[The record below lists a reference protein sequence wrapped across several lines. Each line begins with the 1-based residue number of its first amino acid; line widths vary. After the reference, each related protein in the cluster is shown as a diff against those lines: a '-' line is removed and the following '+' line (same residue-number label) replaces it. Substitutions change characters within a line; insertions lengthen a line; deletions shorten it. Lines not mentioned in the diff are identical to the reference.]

1 MPQTLETQIK
11 GVTIAQAIV
20 ETTLMALPQ
29 AGYSKTEFA
38 TALSK
43 AGLSE
48 ANDGDLVR
56 RLMQFLK
63 RQGVIDY
70 NDANAL
76 WSLTD
81 LGRMRLPHQTLPL
94 LNMPEATVLPISA
107 PPLWEMISER
117 LKISLCHLASLGIVA
132 ALISLN
138 ASFARKLGSER
149 WQFQVALVVALM
161 ALDLMRPFL
170 VAAGF
175 SFFKRGKNLLAG
187 ASITVALLLS
197 PVSILSSTSIL
208 SASFQLGAEMNS
220 DAATQAETRLALQAE
235 HARLLDRAAQDE
247 AAWRLE
253 CARGGCGPLAADL
266 EQQFQTTIAQ
276 AKTALDRVVRM
287 SDAEQGNSALLA
299 RMVTTFEGLG
309 LFGTGRQILLPLLLA
324 ISLEIAAL
332 FGPALLLGRRTNNLT
347 P

>member
-11 GVTIAQAIV
+11 GITIPQAVV
-20 ETTLMALPQ
+20 ETALITLPQ
-29 AGYSKTEFA
+29 TGYSKTEFA
-38 TALSK
+38 TALTQG
-43 AGLSE
+43 GLPE

-94 LNMPEATVLPISA
+94 LNTPKAAVLPIH
-107 PPLWEMISER
+107 PPTLWDTISD
-117 LKISLCHLASLGIVA
+117 LFQFSLRHLACLGIIA

-138 ASFARKLGSER
+138 ASFAWELGGEAP
-149 WQFQVALVVALM
+149 QFRAAFVFALM

-170 VAAGF
+170 MAAGF
-175 SFFKRGKNLLAG
+175 SYFGRGKAFLAG
-187 ASITVALLLS
+187 VAISVALLLS
-197 PVSILSSTSIL
+197 PVSILSSTAIL
-208 SASFQLGAEMNS
+208 SASFLLGAEMNS
-220 DAATQAETRLALQAE
+220 DAATQSETRVALQAE
-235 HARLLDRAAQDE
+235 HARLLDRAAHDE

-276 AKTALDRVVRM
+276 AKSALDQIVQM
-287 SDAEQGNSALLA
+287 SDAEQGKSALLA

-309 LFGTGRQILLPLLLA
+309 LFGAGRQILLPLLLA

-332 FGPALLLGRRTNNLT
+332 FGPVLLLGRRR
-347 P
+347 

>member
-11 GVTIAQAIV
+11 GITIPQTVV
-20 ETTLMALPQ
+20 ENTLIALPQ
-29 AGYSKTEFA
+29 TGYSKTEFA
-38 TALSK
+38 AALSQ

-94 LNMPEATVLPISA
+94 LNISSVAVLPVSTVS
-107 PPLWEMISER
+107 PWETISER
-117 LKISLCHLASLGIVA
+117 LQLSLRHLASLGIIA

-138 ASFARKLGSER
+138 ASFAWELGGER
-149 WQFQVALVVALM
+149 WQFQIALVVALM

-175 SFFKRGKNLLAG
+175 SFLNSGKNLLAG
-187 ASITVALLLS
+187 IAISVALLLS

-208 SASFQLGAEMNS
+208 SASLLLGAEMNS
-220 DAATQAETRLALQAE
+220 DAATQAQTRVALQAE

-247 AAWRLE
+247 AVWRLE
-253 CARGGCGPLAADL
+253 CARGGCGPVAADL
-266 EQQFQTTIAQ
+266 EQQFQTTIVQ
-276 AKTALDRVVRM
+276 AKSALDQIVRM

-299 RMVTTFEGLG
+299 RMVTTFESLG
-309 LFGTGRQILLPLLLA
+309 LFGAGRQILLPLLLA
-324 ISLEIAAL
+324 ISLELGAL
-332 FGPALLLGRRTNNLT
+332 FGPALLLRRRV
-347 P
+347 